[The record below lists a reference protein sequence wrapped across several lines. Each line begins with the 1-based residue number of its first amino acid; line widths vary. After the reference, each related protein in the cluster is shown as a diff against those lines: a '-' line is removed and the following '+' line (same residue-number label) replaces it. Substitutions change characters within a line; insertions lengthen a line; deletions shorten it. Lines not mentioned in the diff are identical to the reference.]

1 MEAIFFQGDG
11 KNFHGVKSSESVL
24 KLRMCATAHESAQKQ
39 EQKEV
44 KLRKRNQKWANA
56 CQNKTKAHKSVWKQE
71 KLPKENAK
79 ALQSW
84 QKCAQ
89 APQNSGKW
97 HTILSFLFAT

>member
-1 MEAIFFQGDG
+1 VISIKRRPCNENTSDVIVKIQLIYKQVTYQLIHSVEAIFFQGDG

-56 CQNKTKAHKSVWKQE
+56 CQNKTKAHKSV
-71 KLPKENAK
+71 
-79 ALQSW
+79 
-84 QKCAQ
+84 
-89 APQNSGKW
+89 
-97 HTILSFLFAT
+97 